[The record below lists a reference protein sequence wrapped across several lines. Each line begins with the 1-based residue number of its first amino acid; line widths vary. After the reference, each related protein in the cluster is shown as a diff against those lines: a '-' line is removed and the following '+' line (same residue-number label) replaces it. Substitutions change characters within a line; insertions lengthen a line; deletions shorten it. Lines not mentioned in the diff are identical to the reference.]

1 MTVKRDIKASWN
13 AATKLVHAGQTRSQF
28 KETSETIYMT
38 SGYVY
43 GTAEEAEA
51 AFDNSQPRFVYSRFG
66 NPTVAMFEQRM
77 ATIEG
82 AEAARATSSGMAAV
96 FAALASL
103 VKAGD
108 RIVASDALFGSCQF
122 ILGEILPKWG
132 VETVFVDGR
141 DLAQWQAA
149 LAKPT
154 KAVFLESPSNPGLR
168 LVDLKAVCDLAHKS
182 GATVVVDNVF
192 ATPLLQQPLQLGAD
206 VVVYSA
212 TKHIDGQG
220 RCLGGVILGSEK
232 YINETL
238 QPFIR
243 HTGPSLSPMNAWILL
258 KGLETLDLRIAKQC
272 ESSLKIAQALQG
284 HAKLAQVSYPTLES
298 FPQYELAK
306 KQMSGGGTM
315 LSFSLAG
322 GKAAA
327 FRFLNALELVLI
339 SNNLGDSK
347 SLVTHPATTTHQR
360 LTVEQRAKQGIDEGL
375 IRFSVGLEH
384 ADDLIDDLLNALKA
398 V

>member
-1 MTVKRDIKASWN
+1 MTVTRDIKKSWK

-43 GTAEEAEA
+43 ESAEEAEA

-96 FAALASL
+96 FAALACQ

-108 RIVASDALFGSCQF
+108 RVVASDALFGSCQF
-122 ILGEILPKWG
+122 ILAEILPKWG
-132 VETVFVDGR
+132 IETVFVDGR
-141 DLAQWQAA
+141 DLDQWKAA

-154 KAVFLESPSNPGLR
+154 KAVFLETPSNPSLR
-168 LVDLKAVCDLAHKS
+168 LVDLKAVCDLAHQA
-182 GATVVVDNVF
+182 GANVVVDNVF

-232 YINETL
+232 FINETL

-243 HTGPSLSPMNAWILL
+243 HTGPSLSPINAWTLL
-258 KGLETLDLRIAKQC
+258 KGLETLDLRVSKQC
-272 ESSLKIAQALQG
+272 ESALKIATALQG
-284 HAKLAQVSYPTLES
+284 HNKLQAVLYPGLKD
-298 FPQYELAK
+298 FPQYALAQ

-315 LSFSLAG
+315 LSLSVAG
-322 GKAAA
+322 GKPAA
-327 FRFLNALELVLI
+327 FKFLNALELVLI

-347 SLVTHPATTTHQR
+347 SLATHPMTTTHQR
-360 LTVEQRAKQGIDEGL
+360 LTADQRAVQGIDDGL
-375 IRFSVGLEH
+375 IRLSVGLED
-384 ADDLIDDLLNALKA
+384 AGDLVEDVLNALKA